1 MNKSQPRKYIK
12 NLDICDCPKLWKGL
26 FFYMFVNPLDTKSSG
41 YLIIN
46 RFEIPPSDLDCVS
59 LWKLIEWCSH
69 PSGTSGRSQ
78 WVLITIDMASAESQT
93 LVGCLLGAFS
103 NDLQVN
109 LGDWQFTYSCY
120 SPEEFKAHLCQ
131 FPRKQSCYFLSLN
144 ILLSTSLAV
153 TLCRWNL
160 KKTLCFHNCVTYTS
174 LRKHE
179 ASPEKFGKPWPSP
192 YSDLKIM
199 FYFITHT

>member
-1 MNKSQPRKYIK
+1 
-12 NLDICDCPKLWKGL
+12 
-26 FFYMFVNPLDTKSSG
+26 MFVNPLDTKFSR

-46 RFEIPPSDLDCVS
+46 RFEIPPSGLDCVS

-69 PSGTSGRSQ
+69 PAGASGHSQ
-78 WVLITIDMASAESQT
+78 WVLITIDTASAENQT
-93 LVGCLLGAFS
+93 LMGRLLGACS

-109 LGDWQFTYSCY
+109 LGDWQYTYNCY
-120 SPEEFKAHLCQ
+120 SPEKFKTYLCQ
-131 FPRKQSCYFLSLN
+131 FPWKQSCDFLSLN
-144 ILLSTSLAV
+144 ILLSTSLAA

-160 KKTLCFHNCVTYTS
+160 KKALCFHNRVTYS
-174 LRKHE
+174 FSRRHK

-199 FYFITHT
+199 LYFITHT